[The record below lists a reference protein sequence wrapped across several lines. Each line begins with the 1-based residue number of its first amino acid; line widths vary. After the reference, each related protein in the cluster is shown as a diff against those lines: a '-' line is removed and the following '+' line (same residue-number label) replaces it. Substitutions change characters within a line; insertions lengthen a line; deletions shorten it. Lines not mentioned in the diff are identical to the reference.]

1 MREACGLSRNTSFPE
16 VELLFERAARL
27 CNNIPYGKSIE
38 NLYIRPVD
46 FMHKDCSYE
55 DLPVTTSYLEGIN
68 YMLDRVRQHQ
78 EKLTMLRDEILK
90 TDWERYKLGEKNTG
104 SIEKHMS
111 STIGDLVMFKNDKKH
126 NKTEYG
132 LIKRLVSA

>member
-1 MREACGLSRNTSFPE
+1 
-16 VELLFERAARL
+16 
-27 CNNIPYGKSIE
+27 
-38 NLYIRPVD
+38 
-46 FMHKDCSYE
+46 MHQDCSYE